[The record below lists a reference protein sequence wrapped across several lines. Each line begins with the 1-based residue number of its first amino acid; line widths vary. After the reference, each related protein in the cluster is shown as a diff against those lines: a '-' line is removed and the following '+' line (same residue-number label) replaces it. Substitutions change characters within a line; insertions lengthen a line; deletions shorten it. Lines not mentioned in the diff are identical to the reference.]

1 MLTSGSIL
9 VKSQLLFSIVLSFI
23 FALTPPSA
31 VTAGDVPND
40 EGGKIMVE
48 WQRSPDSAVIG
59 YRVLRQKE
67 GSEEWDTI
75 ALVGRFAT
83 RYVDD
88 EARNR
93 INYRYK
99 ILAFSDTEIAESEPS
114 PCTYCTPHWF
124 DKSTLPALV
133 GTIVLSL
140 IFVYLLTGPKKTEI
154 YLSAGSPVWMRLKK
168 R

>member
-1 MLTSGSIL
+1 
-9 VKSQLLFSIVLSFI
+9 
-23 FALTPPSA
+23 
-31 VTAGDVPND
+31 
-40 EGGKIMVE
+40 MVE